1 MFKISKKAS
10 TVLSDFLTGVLL
22 GILVV
27 GVFFLPSILRFF
39 TEVFEKPAE
48 YYAPTLIILYAALLP
63 AFAADGALHFLLKN
77 VREGRIF
84 TEQSVKYLRILSL
97 CCILEC
103 LIFFALGFY
112 YVMVFL
118 LSFAALFMGVVLHVV
133 KNVIE
138 EAAEIKEE
146 NDFTV

>member
-10 TVLSDFLTGVLL
+10 TILSEILTGILL
-22 GILVV
+22 MILIA
-27 GVFFLPSILRFF
+27 GVFFLPSVLRFF

-48 YYAPTLIILYAALLP
+48 YFSPTLVILYTALLP
-63 AFAADGALHFLLKN
+63 AFAAVGALYFLLKN
-77 VREGRIF
+77 VRDGRIF
-84 TEQSVKYLRILSL
+84 TTQSVKYLRILSY
-97 CCILEC
+97 CCMAEC